1 MVMQW
6 PSKGGFG
13 RRYGDHGVSF
23 QGQKTIGTALI
34 PPQRGPRIA
43 HRDWENETEMTTAI
57 IKPQW
62 SPLTI
67 ALMVLGFILFW
78 PLGLAMLAYIIW
90 GEKFGGSPEKAQAYF
105 NKGKAW
111 CTSNKHQHRGWN
123 NNRSYG
129 MSSSGNAAFDDY
141 RAEQLKRLEEER
153 ARLDAEIDAFHEY
166 MANLNKAKDREEFD
180 RFMNERRGS
189 RQGYTEPKP
198 DNGDQ
203 NNNGWGNNNG

>member
-1 MVMQW
+1 MN
-6 PSKGGFG
+6 
-13 RRYGDHGVSF
+13 
-23 QGQKTIGTALI
+23 TAL
-34 PPQRGPRIA
+34 
-43 HRDWENETEMTTAI
+43 

-62 SPLTI
+62 SPVTI

-78 PLGLAMLAYIIW
+78 PIGLAVLAYILW

-105 NKGKAW
+105 NKGRAW
-111 CTSNKHQHRGWN
+111 CSANKGAHRNWTN
-123 NNRSYG
+123 HRSYG
-129 MSSSGNAAFDDY
+129 MNSSGNAAFDDY

-189 RQGYTEPKP
+189 RQSYGDNKP
-198 DNGDQ
+198 AQNNGDENTNGWT
-203 NNNGWGNNNG
+203 NNNG

>member
-1 MVMQW
+1 
-6 PSKGGFG
+6 
-13 RRYGDHGVSF
+13 
-23 QGQKTIGTALI
+23 
-34 PPQRGPRIA
+34 
-43 HRDWENETEMTTAI
+43 MTTAI

-67 ALMVLGFILFW
+67 ALMVLGFITFW
-78 PLGLAMLAYIIW
+78 PLGLLVLGYIMW

-105 NKGKAW
+105 NKGKSW
-111 CTSNKHQHRGWN
+111 CTSNKGAHRAWS

-129 MSSSGNAAFDDY
+129 MNTSGNAAFDEY
-141 RAEQLKRLEEER
+141 RSEQLRRLEEER

-189 RQGYTEPKP
+189 RQGYTEPA
-198 DNGDQ
+198 NTDQ
-203 NNNGWGNNNG
+203 SNNNGWGNNG